1 MGSQGQEDHNDGT
14 AAPNPLLDSST
25 EGPRR
30 ESLPQ
35 ASSSNQLIAHSI
47 VNILKPSEVKVT
59 EGNVKN
65 VQPLQ
70 AATADFSGVEDKGP
84 ENLCFKPPC
93 NRDESALS
101 WIERTPKSE

>member
-1 MGSQGQEDHNDGT
+1 MGSGGEENHRNYNDDT
-14 AAPNPLLDSST
+14 AAPNPFLDRSS

-70 AATADFSGVEDKGP
+70 AATADFSGVEA
-84 ENLCFKPPC
+84 FK
-93 NRDESALS
+93 SLTGYLAS
-101 WIERTPKSE
+101 